1 MNLLASLAFVALQ
14 SLLRVAFVGDPQAD
28 GSGQVVYNQRSIFK
42 ELRTRKDLDLVIVLG
57 DIVND
62 DVKLLDPSIA
72 SLDSL
77 SVPWFAIP
85 GNHDRDIVPGV
96 PRDLKTWR
104 ERVGYVDT
112 SFVAKG
118 VRFVLMN
125 MSAQKASGTMKAD
138 SARHRNH
145 GLTRWSKSRP
155 KPNASC
161 WPHIFPC
168 RK

>member
-85 GNHDRDIVPGV
+85 GNHDRDNVTVV
-96 PRDLKTWR
+96 PRDLKTW
-104 ERVGYVDT
+104 
-112 SFVAKG
+112 
-118 VRFVLMN
+118 
-125 MSAQKASGTMKAD
+125 
-138 SARHRNH
+138 
-145 GLTRWSKSRP
+145 
-155 KPNASC
+155 
-161 WPHIFPC
+161 
-168 RK
+168 